1 MPNGIL
7 VQKNIRVP
15 MVEDF
20 LKFSKS
26 LNSYSMPS
34 SIYSGG
40 LSSTPISQLVP
51 MVVEQSSRGER
62 AYDIFS
68 RLLKER
74 IIMLGTP
81 INDNVATLMVAQL
94 LYLTSEDP
102 ARDIN
107 IYVNSPG
114 GSVDSGLA
122 IYDTM
127 QFISCDVSTICVGLA
142 ASMGAVLLA
151 AGQKDKRA
159 SLPNSR
165 IMVHQP
171 LGGAQGQASDIEI
184 QAREIMKMK
193 QTLYGILST
202 HTGQTAEKIAADG
215 DRDYWMSA
223 AEATEYGL
231 IDKVLV
237 PGPKKKTE
245 N

>member
-1 MPNGIL
+1 
-7 VQKNIRVP
+7 
-15 MVEDF
+15 MVDDF

-26 LNSYSMPS
+26 LHSTTLPD
-34 SIYSGG
+34 SIHSAPFQDA
-40 LSSTPISQLVP
+40 PIAQLVP

-74 IIMLGTP
+74 IIMMGTP
-81 INDNVATLMVAQL
+81 INDAVANLMVAQL
-94 LYLTSEDP
+94 LYLASDDP
-102 ARDIN
+102 ERDIN
-107 IYVNSPG
+107 IYINSPG
-114 GSVDSGLA
+114 GSIDSGLA

-127 QFISCDVSTICVGLA
+127 QYITCDVSTICVGLA

-151 AGQKDKRA
+151 AGSKEKRA

-171 LGGAQGQASDIEI
+171 MGGAEGQASDIEI

-193 QTLYGILST
+193 KSLYSILSH
-202 HTGQTAEKIAADG
+202 HTGQKAEKIEADG

-223 AEATEYGL
+223 TEAKDYGL
-231 IDKVLV
+231 IDNVLV
-237 PGPKKKTE
+237 RATSTKKKKSD
-245 N
+245 

>member
-1 MPNGIL
+1 
-7 VQKNIRVP
+7 

-40 LSSTPISQLVP
+40 LSSAPISQLVP

-81 INDNVATLMVAQL
+81 INDSVATLMVAQL

-237 PGPKKKTE
+237 PGPKKKPE

>member
-1 MPNGIL
+1 
-7 VQKNIRVP
+7 

-40 LSSTPISQLVP
+40 LSSAPISQLVP

-81 INDNVATLMVAQL
+81 INDSVATLMVAQL

-151 AGQKDKRA
+151 AGTNGKRA

-184 QAREIMKMK
+184 QAREILKMK
-193 QTLYGILST
+193 ESLYGILSH
-202 HTGQTAEKIAADG
+202 HTGKPADKIASDG

-223 AEATEYGL
+223 AEAKDYGL
-231 IDKVLV
+231 IDNVLV
-237 PGPKKKTE
+237 PGPKKSSEKKD
-245 N
+245 